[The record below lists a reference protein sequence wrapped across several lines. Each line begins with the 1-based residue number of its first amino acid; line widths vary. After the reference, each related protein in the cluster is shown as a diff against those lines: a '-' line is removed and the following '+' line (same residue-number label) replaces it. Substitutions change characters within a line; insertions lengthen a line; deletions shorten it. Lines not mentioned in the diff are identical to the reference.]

1 MDLYHDAYIELG
13 LIKIKEGK
21 NEEAIEY
28 PHNLGIGT
36 PYRKLNADALYY
48 MGIVL

>member
-1 MDLYHDAYIELG
+1 MDLYHDACIELG

-28 PHNLGIGT
+28 LKKSNGIS
-36 PYRKLNADALYY
+36 A
-48 MGIVL
+48 